1 MPSLARLTRL
11 PVLALT
17 YAVLRASAV
26 WGLHPATFPDSAG
39 YLHLDLSS
47 PIART
52 WPVPLLYS
60 LVRPDAL
67 RVGMHVILGVLAW
80 TWLARVL
87 ARSSRFPAVVMV
99 ATFVVGLTPQV
110 IRYDLTILSESIAV
124 TLGVA
129 MVAATM
135 NVAATGTTRT
145 ATQWVL
151 VMAVFSMVRPQ
162 HMIVLY
168 AAAGIVVARWAG
180 KRAFPGALGIMILG
194 ASVIGFWQFRANRPT
209 GELNLYTVVT
219 ERVMNDDA
227 RFAWFVAHGMPDV
240 PGMRQAQSY
249 DYVEQVPPE
258 LLTYLQLPAGQA
270 PPALIRVGG
279 MQFAQWVRHHGWST
293 YARYVLTHPSDT
305 KARILDLASPTLDPV
320 NDDFLP
326 LDSRTIVPRW
336 LFAPWKLCLA
346 ISAAGAVFAVLTGRL
361 RRAGMLTSMVLSTAI
376 IYCAAMLTSGI
387 EHPRHASMVA
397 VLFRVCALAG
407 AAELVRRDVNAD
419 ATSSVPPAG

>member
-1 MPSLARLTRL
+1 MCSSDLAQLGRRLFLRDTHSVRLTPDGEAMVAFADNILDANDRAERYFTGSRVRGRL
-11 PVLALT
+11 RFGTSEDFVFSRLT
-17 YAVLRASAV
+17 DVLRATEFV
-26 WGLHPATFPDSAG
+26 VPALEIVD
-39 YLHLDLSS
+39 
-47 PIART
+47 
-52 WPVPLLYS
+52 
-60 LVRPDAL
+60 
-67 RVGMHVILGVLAW
+67 
-80 TWLARVL
+80 ARVQDP
-87 ARSSRFPAVVMV
+87 RKIFDTV
-99 ATFVVGLTPQV
+99 ADNG
-110 IRYDLTILSESIAV
+110 
-124 TLGVA
+124 
-129 MVAATM
+129 
-135 NVAATGTTRT
+135 
-145 ATQWVL
+145 
-151 VMAVFSMVRPQ
+151 
-162 HMIVLY
+162 
-168 AAAGIVVARWAG
+168 AAAGIVVARSAG

-336 LFAPWKLCLA
+336 LFAPWKLCLVTA
-346 ISAAGAVFAVLTGRL
+346 AAGAVFAVLTGRL